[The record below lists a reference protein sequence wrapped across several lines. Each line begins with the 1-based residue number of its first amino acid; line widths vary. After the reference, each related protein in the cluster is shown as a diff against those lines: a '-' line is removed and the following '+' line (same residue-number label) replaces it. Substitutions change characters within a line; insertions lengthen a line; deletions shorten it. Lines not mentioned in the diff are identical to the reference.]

1 MITNSTFPRLKQAA
15 VASPEMLAPT
25 INTVV
30 FMKVPPDL
38 I

>member
-1 MITNSTFPRLKQAA
+1 MIAKSTFSRLRHAA

-30 FMKVPPDL
+30 FTKVPPDP